1 MKKLLS
7 LAIALVMALSLVL
20 PAAAA
25 ETPAAP
31 ISPAPA
37 EQTGLRVMLN
47 GSYITFPDVQPELKD
62 GRTMVPFR
70 ALAEAMGGTVTFS
83 QDGTVACTLGDT
95 ALSFVLGEDTVL
107 VTAGGETRTVQMDV
121 ACYYKNG
128 RTMVPV
134 RFFAEALGCNVL
146 WDRYQNCAVI
156 LNPQALADAVDA
168 KFTVVNK
175 ALARMAADPS
185 KTYQT
190 TLDFTFNMELEYEGR
205 AVPLGLGVHA
215 SAVSNSDGMELKGY
229 LDLTDLMN
237 SDLFEELFGTGGFTE
252 ADLLVLR
259 QTFSKVEFQ
268 VIYNYADGTYYFQMP
283 LLAKL
288 SGGEIDSKSW
298 MKFTLDPEEMDELLE
313 DMGMPSLKELQE
325 ESFTLGSY
333 LYTLCYMADYYYNG
347 ASIWYDM
354 MSIAEVLEG
363 LVGDESLTKT
373 AAGWRCTVD
382 AARLEQL
389 LGEPEGSAAEVF
401 DKLECTL
408 DLPDSGPV
416 TFKLNILGKADE
428 WGDRVTLTGSG
439 SLSATKMVYDV
450 TLEIGG
456 LGKFQVKLNAS
467 STVTN
472 QKPASAPPSGAAV
485 VDLNDPYGLETP
497 EDPAA

>member
-7 LAIALVMALSLVL
+7 LAIALVLALSLAL
-20 PAAAA
+20 PAAAK
-25 ETPAAP
+25 EPSAAP
-31 ISPAPA
+31 ASAA
-37 EQTGLRVMLN
+37 QTGLRVMLN
-47 GSYITFPDVQPELKD
+47 GDYITFPDVQPELKS

-95 ALSFVLGEDTVL
+95 ALSFVLGGDTVQ
-107 VTAGGETRTVQMDV
+107 VTAGGKTETVQMDV

-146 WDRYQNCAVI
+146 WDHYESCAVI
-156 LNPQALADAVDA
+156 LEPQALADAVDA

-175 ALARMAADPS
+175 ALARMAADPA

-190 TLDFTFNMELEYEGR
+190 TLDFTFDMELEYEGR
-205 AVPLGLGVHA
+205 TVPLGLNVHA
-215 SAVSNSDGMELKGY
+215 SAVSSSDCMELKGC

-237 SDLFEELFGTGGFTE
+237 SELFEELFGTGGLTE

-268 VIYNYADGTYYFQMP
+268 LIYNLKDGAYYLQMP

-288 SGGEIDSKSW
+288 SDGELDGKSW
-298 MKFTLDPEEMDELLE
+298 IKYSLGLE
-313 DMGMPSLKELQE
+313 DMDEILESAGMPSLEELRGT
-325 ESFTLGSY
+325 SCTLGNY
-333 LYTLCYMADYYYNG
+333 LYLLCCGMDSYHG
-347 ASIWYDM
+347 ASIWDDVM
-354 MSIAEVLEG
+354 TAAEAIEPL
-363 LVGDESLTKT
+363 LGDQSLTKT
-373 AAGWRCTVD
+373 ATGWRCTVD
-382 AARLEQL
+382 AGVLEKL

-401 DKLECTL
+401 DKLEYTL

-416 TFKLNILGKADE
+416 TFQFNVLTKADE
-428 WGDRVTLTGSG
+428 WGDRVTLTGRG
-439 SLSATKMVYDV
+439 SLSAGKAVYDV

-456 LGKFQVKLNAS
+456 LGKFQVKLDAVS
-467 STVTN
+467 RATN
-472 QKPASAPPSGAAV
+472 EKPAAAPPPGAV
-485 VDLNDPYGLETP
+485 VLDLNDPYGLEVP